1 MRHKRLASIIG
12 MAALAV
18 AVLIGPAYAGL
29 ADILYEKGQ
38 LTKEEW
44 LKAKADEEKAMA
56 PVEKVSEWQKKV
68 SKLPILSDRFN
79 IGVNVLQ
86 VQYLNNE
93 ANGTPGNSDNRLFI
107 RRAEL
112 ISWGKVNDYFPRWH
126 MLADFGSLSNVT
138 GGSGQN
144 ANTGTTTATN
154 NQILREAY
162 VDLVPALSV
171 QPYLDRIRIGQYR
184 IPVGIEGSTSS
195 GLIDFINRNYITAAP
210 GATTSTAPLASTSVL
225 GTATAGTLSSTMDF
239 IPERDI
245 YVDFKSKPVEQLE
258 LDLGIMNGNGINGV
272 GNSVDNNNNK
282 DFFGRARVKPRKD
295 MFFSFGTIAGQSS
308 NLNSRNGGRGKG
320 AYDRYIADFQIKPEI
335 IPGLWLQ
342 GEFAWGHDAP
352 PAGATTDTVQ
362 GTTARGEVRTA
373 WYVYGK
379 YLFQNGPLKDWEIL
393 ARHEQFD
400 PSKQTSEDM
409 LVRTTVGVNYYFTN
423 LPPRIQ
429 AKLMLNYE
437 FRRFDGTGPGTVVTD
452 RAEFG
457 HDAILLQ
464 LHVRWF

>member
-1 MRHKRLASIIG
+1 MRYLRFATTIG
-12 MAALAV
+12 MVALTIVILSGSAF
-18 AVLIGPAYAGL
+18 AGL
-29 ADILYEKGQ
+29 EDILYEKGQ

-44 LKAKADEEKAMA
+44 LKAKADQEKT
-56 PVEKVSEWQKKV
+56 VGVFEEWQKKV
-68 SKLPILSDRFN
+68 SKLPILSDKFN
-79 IGVNVLQ
+79 IGLNVLQ

-93 ANGTPGNSDNRLFI
+93 ADSVAGSSDNRLFI

-112 ISWGKVNDYFPRWH
+112 IAWGKVNDYFPRWH

-138 GGSGQN
+138 V
-144 ANTGTTTATN
+144 TTTNGTSTSTSTN

-162 VDLVPALSV
+162 IDIVPALSA

-195 GLIDFINRNYITAAP
+195 GLIDFVNRNYITQAP
-210 GATTSTAPLASTSVL
+210 GASTNGVA
-225 GTATAGTLSSTMDF
+225 GTAAAGTLSGTIDF

-245 YVDFKSKPVEQLE
+245 YVDLKSKPIEQLE
-258 LDLGIMNGNGINGV
+258 LDLGVMNGNGINGV
-272 GNSVDNNNNK
+272 GNTVDNNSNK

-295 MFFSFGTIAGQSS
+295 LFFSMGTIQGEST

-320 AYDRYIADFQIKPEI
+320 NYDRYIADFQFKPAS

-342 GEFAWGHDAP
+342 GEYAWGHDAP
-352 PAGATTDTVQ
+352 PV
-362 GTTARGEVRTA
+362 TTAAPFEVFAAGTRGEFRRA

-379 YLFQNGPLKDWEIL
+379 YLIQSGPLKDWELL

-400 PSKQTSEDM
+400 PSSNVGQDM
-409 LVRTTVGVNYYFTN
+409 LKRTTVGINYYFAN
-423 LPPRIQ
+423 LPPRVQ

-437 FRRFDGTGPGTVVTD
+437 FRRQDGNGPGTTNTKFN
-452 RAEFG
+452 EFG
-457 HDAILLQ
+457 NDALLLQ

>member
-1 MRHKRLASIIG
+1 MRHQRFASIIG

-68 SKLPILSDRFN
+68 SKLPILSDKFN

-86 VQYLNNE
+86 VQYLNNS
-93 ANGTPGNSDNRLFI
+93 ADGSPGTSDNRLFI

-112 ISWGKVNDYFPRWH
+112 IAWGKVNDYFPRWH
-126 MLADFGSLSNVT
+126 MLADFGALSNI
-138 GGSGQN
+138 GRSSGLN
-144 ANTGTTTATN
+144 SISVSGTATDN

-162 VDLVPALSV
+162 VDVVPALSL
-171 QPYLDRIRIGQYR
+171 QPYLDKIRIGQYR

-195 GLIDFINRNYITAAP
+195 GLIDFINRNYITQAP
-210 GATTSTAPLASTSVL
+210 GTAL
-225 GTATAGTLSSTMDF
+225 GGAAAKPGTLTSSIDF
-239 IPERDI
+239 IPERDV
-245 YVDFKSKPVEQLE
+245 YVDFKSKPFEQLE
-258 LDLGIMNGNGINGV
+258 LDLGIMNGNGMNGP
-272 GNSVDNNNNK
+272 GTSYDNNSQK
-282 DFFGRARVKPRKD
+282 DFMGRARIKPRKD
-295 MFFSFGTIAGQSS
+295 MFFSFSTIQGEST

-320 AYDRYIADFQIKPEI
+320 NFDRYIADFQIKPEA

-342 GEFAWGHDAP
+342 GEYAWGHDAP
-352 PAGATTDTVQ
+352 PAATAALDSV
-362 GTTARGEVRTA
+362 TTGRGEFRKA

-379 YLFQNGPLKDWEIL
+379 YLMQSGFLKDWELL

-400 PSKQTSEDM
+400 PSSNVSEDI
-409 LVRTTVGVNYYFTN
+409 LRRTTIGINYYFAN
-423 LPPRIQ
+423 LPPRVQ

-437 FRRFDGTGPGTVVTD
+437 FRSQDGNGPGTTNTKFN
-452 RAEFG
+452 EFG
-457 HDAILLQ
+457 NDALLLQ

>member
-1 MRHKRLASIIG
+1 MRHNRVASIIG

-18 AVLIGPAYAGL
+18 AVLIGPAHAGL

-44 LKAKADEEKAMA
+44 LKAKADEEKALA

-68 SKLPILSDRFN
+68 SKLPILSDKFN

-93 ANGTPGNSDNRLFI
+93 ADGTPGTSDNRLFI

-112 ISWGKVNDYFPRWH
+112 IAWGKVNDYFPRWH
-126 MLADFGSLSNVT
+126 MLADFGSLSNI
-138 GGSGQN
+138 GRSSGLN
-144 ANTGTTTATN
+144 SIAVSGIAADN

-162 VDLVPALSV
+162 VDVVPALSL
-171 QPYLDRIRIGQYR
+171 QPYLDKIRIGQYR

-195 GLIDFINRNYITAAP
+195 GLIDFVNRNFITQAP
-210 GATTSTAPLASTSVL
+210 GAAIGGVTGA
-225 GTATAGTLSSTMDF
+225 AGTLTSTIDF

-245 YVDFKSKPVEQLE
+245 YIDFKSKPFEQLE
-258 LDLGIMNGNGINGV
+258 LDLGIMNGNGINGP
-272 GNSVDNNNNK
+272 GTSLDNNSQK
-282 DFFGRARVKPRKD
+282 DFMGRARIKPRKD
-295 MFFSFGTIAGQSS
+295 MFFSFGTIAGEST

-320 AYDRYIADFQIKPEI
+320 NFDRYIADFQIKPEA

-342 GEFAWGHDAP
+342 GEWAWGHDAP
-352 PAGATTDTVQ
+352 PAATAALDSV
-362 GTTARGEVRTA
+362 TTGRGEFRRA

-379 YLFQNGPLKDWEIL
+379 YLFQSGLLKDWELL

-400 PSKQTSEDM
+400 PSSNVSQDM
-409 LVRTTVGVNYYFTN
+409 LKRTTIGINYYFAN
-423 LPPRIQ
+423 LPPKVQ

-437 FRRFDGTGPGTVVTD
+437 FRTQDGNGPLTTNTKFN
-452 RAEFG
+452 EFG
-457 HDAILLQ
+457 NDALLLQ

>member
-1 MRHKRLASIIG
+1 MRYARFTMAMG
-12 MAALAV
+12 MAALAI
-18 AVLIGPAYAGL
+18 AIFTNSAYAGL

-68 SKLPILSDRFN
+68 SKLPILSDKFN

-93 ANGTPGNSDNRLFI
+93 AEGTPGTSDNRLFI

-112 ISWGKVNDYFPRWH
+112 IAWGKVNDYFPRWH
-126 MLADFGSLSNVT
+126 MLADFGSLSNI
-138 GGSGQN
+138 GRSSGLN
-144 ANTGTTTATN
+144 SIAVSGIAADN

-162 VDLVPALSV
+162 VDVVPALSL
-171 QPYLDRIRIGQYR
+171 QPYLDKIRIGQYR

-195 GLIDFINRNYITAAP
+195 GLIDFVNRNFITQAP
-210 GATTSTAPLASTSVL
+210 GAAIGGVTGA
-225 GTATAGTLSSTMDF
+225 AGTLTSTIDF

-245 YVDFKSKPVEQLE
+245 YIDFKSKPFEQLE
-258 LDLGIMNGNGINGV
+258 LDLGIMNGNGINGP
-272 GNSVDNNNNK
+272 GTSLDNNSQK
-282 DFFGRARVKPRKD
+282 DFMGRARIKPRKD
-295 MFFSFGTIAGQSS
+295 MFFSFGTIAGEST

-320 AYDRYIADFQIKPEI
+320 NFDRYIADFQIKPEA

-342 GEFAWGHDAP
+342 GEWAWGHDAP
-352 PAGATTDTVQ
+352 PAATAALDSV
-362 GTTARGEVRTA
+362 TTGRGEFRRA

-379 YLFQNGPLKDWEIL
+379 YLFQSGLLKDWELL

-400 PSKQTSEDM
+400 PSSNVSQDM
-409 LVRTTVGVNYYFTN
+409 LKRTTIGINYYFAN
-423 LPPRIQ
+423 LPPRVQ

-437 FRRFDGTGPGTVVTD
+437 FRTQDGNGPLTTNTKFN
-452 RAEFG
+452 EFG
-457 HDAILLQ
+457 NDALLLQ

>member
-68 SKLPILSDRFN
+68 SKLPILSDKFN
-79 IGVNVLQ
+79 IGLNVLQ

-93 ANGTPGNSDNRLFI
+93 AQATPGNSDNRLFI

-112 ISWGKVNDYFPRWH
+112 IAWGKVNDYFPRYH

-138 GGSGQN
+138 NNVNSGS
-144 ANTGTTTATN
+144 N

-162 VDLVPALSV
+162 MDVVPVLSL

-195 GLIDFINRNYITAAP
+195 GLIDFVNRNYITSAP
-210 GATTSTAPLASTSVL
+210 ATTGGVT
-225 GTATAGTLSSTMDF
+225 GTAAAGTLGATGSVDF

-245 YVDFKSKPVEQLE
+245 YVDFKSKPFEQLE
-258 LDLGIMNGNGINGV
+258 LDLGIMNGNGINSI
-272 GNSVDNNNNK
+272 GNSVDNNDQK

-295 MFFSFGTIAGQSS
+295 LFFSMGTIQGYGT

-320 AYDRYIADFQIKPEI
+320 VVDRYITDFQWKPDF

-342 GEFAWGHDAP
+342 GEYAWGHDAP
-352 PAGATTDTVQ
+352 PVTANAGCVGACDSTV
-362 GTTARGEVRTA
+362 TAPGQERTA

-379 YLFQNGPLKDWEIL
+379 YLFQSGFLKDWELL
-393 ARHEQFD
+393 ARYEEYD
-400 PSKQTSEDM
+400 PSRNVSEDM
-409 LVRTTVGVNYYFTN
+409 LYRTTFGINYYFAN
-423 LPPRIQ
+423 LPPKVQ

-437 FRRFDGTGPGTVVTD
+437 IRRHAGNGPGTVVTGLD
-452 RAEFG
+452 EFG
-457 HDAILLQ
+457 RDALILQ